1 MYVLQLYA
9 TLYATLFAV
18 VFILP
23 AVVIETYAGDE
34 APKYLLYAAAELA
47 LFTVVIW
54 LIWF

>member
-9 TLYATLFAV
+9 TLFGI

-23 AVVIETYAGDE
+23 ALVIDIYSGMTGD
-34 APKYLLYAAAELA
+34 PKYLLYAAVELA
-47 LFTVVIW
+47 IFTGVIW